1 MSLYQFQSYLDNIAE
16 VETMFSGGKGKQKDT
31 TTTEDLM
38 RMAKK
43 NGIKTPAKF

>member
-1 MSLYQFQSYLDNIAE
+1 MSVYQFSMYMSNISE
-16 VETMFSGGKGKQKDT
+16 IETMFSGGEGKQKDT

-43 NGIKTPAKF
+43 RGIKTPSKF